1 MINWIKPGSTLG
13 IIGGGSVARL
23 LALSA
28 KKLGYQVGVLDPRA
42 QCIAEDIADWHIEA
56 DLSDEQ
62 ACLDL
67 AMKSDVV
74 LYESDAVSSH
84 LVNRLK
90 RTVPVPQGEELL
102 SISQDRMLQ
111 KAFLESVRVNIAP
124 FATIISVEDIREAV
138 KSIGFPCVLKSNSTD
153 ERFKE
158 HHILYSEDDI
168 DSSKDFLNQG
178 TCVLEAWIHSEKEL
192 CLALIKNKEGVVST
206 FPITEMRY
214 KDDIFYQAIAPAQL
228 ESEVEEEIKRI
239 GHVIAEKVDFVGVM
253 AVEIF
258 QTGPGSLYVN
268 EIIAHPH
275 RAFQYTFNYPSFSQ
289 YEALIKAVTG
299 WPVKVSDRFDE
310 TVVMQVIRAD
320 EKDLMYTQAQIKPD
334 WFFNLYTNV
343 NASQVG
349 EHGHVV
355 IPTKQVTKTLDQL
368 SEIFD

>member
-1 MINWIKPGSTLG
+1 MINWIKPGSTIG

-28 KKLGYQVGVLDPRA
+28 KKLGYQVGILDP
-42 QCIAEDIADWHIEA
+42 QPHCLAENIADWLIEGE
-56 DLSDEQ
+56 LSNEQ

-74 LYESDAVSSH
+74 VYESDAFPSH
-84 LVNRLK
+84 LVNKIK
-90 RTVPVPQGEELL
+90 RTVPMPQGEELL

-124 FATIISVEDIREAV
+124 FATIITLDDIREAV

-158 HHILYSEDDI
+158 HHVLFNEKDI
-168 DSSKDFLNQG
+168 EASTDFLSQG
-178 TCVLEAWIHSEKEL
+178 TCVLEAWIHSEKEI
-192 CLALIKNKEGVVST
+192 CLALVKNKDGVVSP
-206 FPITEMRY
+206 FSLTEMRY
-214 KDDIFYQAIAPAQL
+214 KENIFYQAIAPAQL

-239 GHVIAEKVDFVGVM
+239 GRVIAEKLDFVGVM

-299 WPVKVSDRFDE
+299 WPVKVSDRFHE
-310 TVVMQVIRAD
+310 TVVMQVIRAED
-320 EKDLMYTQAQIKPD
+320 RDLMFTQAQIKPD
-334 WFFNLYTNV
+334 WFFTFYDNLST
-343 NASQVG
+343 SQSG
-349 EHGHVV
+349 EYGHVV
-355 IPTKQVTKTLDQL
+355 IPSKQVNKTLDQL
-368 SEIFD
+368 SDIFG